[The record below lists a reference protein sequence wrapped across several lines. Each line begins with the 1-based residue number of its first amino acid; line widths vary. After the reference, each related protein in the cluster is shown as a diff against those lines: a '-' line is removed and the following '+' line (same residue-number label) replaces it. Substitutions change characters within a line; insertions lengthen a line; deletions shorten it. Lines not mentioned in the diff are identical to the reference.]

1 MTTWPTLNS
10 VASWIS
16 CWRDLGQAGG
26 HPELARQL
34 SSSTYRPNL
43 MSDEQG
49 AAQPEQTF
57 NIRKIY
63 LKDLSFESPQAPGV
77 FQQTTTPQ
85 IDINLATDSQQVE
98 EGSYEVSIKI
108 TISAK
113 GDDKPLFIVELDQAG
128 IFQIE
133 GVVDEQLKFALGVT
147 CPNIL
152 FPYARQVISDMTV
165 SGGFPPLVM
174 SPVNFEL
181 LYRQKLQSAG
191 ETSKTTH

>member
-1 MTTWPTLNS
+1 
-10 VASWIS
+10 
-16 CWRDLGQAGG
+16 
-26 HPELARQL
+26 
-34 SSSTYRPNL
+34 

-77 FQQTTTPQ
+77 FQQTTSPQ

-133 GVVDEQLKFALGVT
+133 GEADEQLKFALGVT

-191 ETSKTTH
+191 ETSETTH

>member
-1 MTTWPTLNS
+1 
-10 VASWIS
+10 
-16 CWRDLGQAGG
+16 
-26 HPELARQL
+26 
-34 SSSTYRPNL
+34 

-77 FQQTTTPQ
+77 FQQITTPQ

-113 GDDKPLFIVELDQAG
+113 GDDKPLFIVELEQAG

-152 FPYARQVISDMTV
+152 FPYARQVISP
-165 SGGFPPLVM
+165 GGNTQPMCVRPGCARLRRSNCRPLR
-174 SPVNFEL
+174 P
-181 LYRQKLQSAG
+181 RRRSA
-191 ETSKTTH
+191 

>member
-1 MTTWPTLNS
+1 
-10 VASWIS
+10 
-16 CWRDLGQAGG
+16 
-26 HPELARQL
+26 
-34 SSSTYRPNL
+34 
-43 MSDEQG
+43 MSDEQQAP
-49 AAQPEQTF
+49 AADTQF

-63 LKDLSFESPQAPGV
+63 LKDISFESPQAPGV

-98 EGSYEVSIKI
+98 EGNYEVTIKI

-113 GDDKPLFIVELDQAG
+113 GEEKPLFLVELEQAG

-133 GVVDEQLKFALGVT
+133 GVEAERLKFALAVT

-181 LYRQKLQSAG
+181 LYRQKMQAA
-191 ETSKTTH
+191 EEPPTTTH

>member
-1 MTTWPTLNS
+1 
-10 VASWIS
+10 
-16 CWRDLGQAGG
+16 
-26 HPELARQL
+26 
-34 SSSTYRPNL
+34 
-43 MSDEQG
+43 MSDEQQAP
-49 AAQPEQTF
+49 AADTQF

-63 LKDLSFESPQAPGV
+63 LKDISFESPQAPGV

-98 EGSYEVSIKI
+98 EGNYEVTIKI

-113 GDDKPLFIVELDQAG
+113 GEEKPLFLVELEQAG

-133 GVVDEQLKFALGVT
+133 GVEAEQLKFALAVT

-181 LYRQKLQSAG
+181 LYRQKMQAA
-191 ETSKTTH
+191 EEPPTTTH

>member
-1 MTTWPTLNS
+1 
-10 VASWIS
+10 
-16 CWRDLGQAGG
+16 
-26 HPELARQL
+26 
-34 SSSTYRPNL
+34 

-77 FQQTTTPQ
+77 FQQITTPQ

>member
-1 MTTWPTLNS
+1 
-10 VASWIS
+10 
-16 CWRDLGQAGG
+16 
-26 HPELARQL
+26 
-34 SSSTYRPNL
+34 

-77 FQQTTTPQ
+77 FQQITTPQ

-113 GDDKPLFIVELDQAG
+113 GDDKPLFIVELEQAG

-191 ETSKTTH
+191 ETSETTH